1 MKGNAPGDNARRFE
15 VYAMTKNIVRVTTS
29 IGLLL
34 LTVVMV
40 LLAKYIN
47 PVIFAFYPAL
57 SRGIVGTLAAM
68 TSVLPVPL
76 CELLLAAMLIW
87 LIISLIRDIAKRRFV
102 RWVTGVLLIVSILV
116 TAFVGIWGLNYYA
129 PPMQERLHLPNPGY
143 TVQELS
149 EATDYYLGMANA
161 YAPMVER
168 NADGT
173 MREIDFSALSEQAGD
188 GYDILAET
196 MEEFDGS
203 TVGVKKLISSPIQG
217 KIGMTGAFICF
228 TGESCVSSTT
238 YIANLPFTMCHEI
251 GHRMAFAREN
261 EANFAAFLACT
272 ANESAAFRYSG
283 YFSAF
288 RYCFNVLWETDRAA
302 AQEIEAQVSAEVAAD
317 IRAAE
322 AHYEELESDS
332 AVEMTDR
339 VYDSYLKSF
348 QVESGVQSYGE
359 VADLLLSWYFVRLK

>member
-1 MKGNAPGDNARRFE
+1 
-15 VYAMTKNIVRVTTS
+15 MTKNIVRVTTS
-29 IGLLL
+29 VGLLV

-47 PVIFAFYPAL
+47 PVIFSFYPAL
-57 SRGIVGTLAAM
+57 SRGITGALAAM

-76 CELLLAAMLIW
+76 CELLLAALILW
-87 LIISLIRDIAKRRFV
+87 LFVSLIRDIVKRHFV
-102 RWVTGVLLIVSILV
+102 RWLTGILLICSILL
-116 TAFVGIWGLNYYA
+116 TTFVGIWGLNYYA
-129 PPMQERLHLPNPGY
+129 PPMSERLHLPNPGH
-143 TVQELS
+143 TTQELA
-149 EATDYYLGMANA
+149 EATAYYLGMANA

-173 MREIDFSALSEQAGD
+173 MREIDFSTLSDQAGS
-188 GYDILAET
+188 GYEILAET

-272 ANESAAFRYSG
+272 ANESAVFRYSG
-283 YFSAF
+283 YYSAF
-288 RYCFNVLWETDRAA
+288 RYCFNALWETDRTA
-302 AQEIEAQVSAEVAAD
+302 AQEIQKQVSAEVSAD
-317 IRAAE
+317 IQASQ
-322 AHYEELESDS
+322 AHYKEIENEKATEL
-332 AVEMTDR
+332 TDQA
-339 VYDSYLKSF
+339 YDSYLKSF
-348 QVESGVQSYGE
+348 SVKSGVQSYGE
-359 VADLLLSWYFVRLK
+359 VADLLLAWYFVRLK